1 MQINQ
6 QAIFFNEM
14 NAGAQ
19 QAAKE
24 AGVDL
29 TIFNAND
36 DPAKQNEAVDNFVQQ
51 QFDAVIVVAIDVEG
65 IKPAVKI
72 AKDAGLK
79 VVAVDAIVD
88 SPAVDTQVGVDN
100 AAAAQQAGD
109 FVNKWAQAQGLTAP
123 KIGVV
128 GALNSFIQNIRKDDF
143 NKTVEGACA
152 KIVQTV
158 DGQNK
163 QEAALA
169 AAREPAHLPL
179 RHEAVYATGE
189 PALLGTVAAVK
200 SQNAGDRVKVFGW
213 DLTKEAIKA
222 STRGSSPEWCSRTRR
237 PRATRPS
244 RGQGPDRRRPGEEED
259 RRARDD
265 RDQGQRRHVPR
276 HLQVSGEGNR
286 HDGPG
291 GAVALTGWSCA
302 TSASATEWSTRCA
315 ASTLRIGPGEV
326 LGLVG
331 DNAAGKSTLMKVL
344 AGAVVPDSGEIVFD
358 GRDRLLRPPQPTPA
372 SWASRWSTRTSRSAT
387 TSTSPATCSSA
398 GSRARPA
405 A

>member
-1 MQINQ
+1 MARSTRLIRLTAATTILATGLLAAACGSSDDSGSSGGSGGDRPRVGLVQINQ

-24 AGVDL
+24 ANVDL
-29 TIFNAND
+29 TVFNAND
-36 DPAKQNEAVDNFVQQ
+36 DPAKQNEAIDNFVQQ

-143 NKTVEGACA
+143 NKTVEGAGA

-163 QEAALA
+163 QEAAMTA
-169 AAREPAHLPL
+169 AENLLTSRSDMNI
-179 RHEAVYATGE
+179 VYATGE

-213 DLTKEAIKA
+213 DLTKEAIGGIDAGFVAGVVQQDPKTEGYEAVKEAKA
-222 STRGSSPEWCSRTRR
+222 LVGGAQAKKKIDVPVTIVTKDNVDPY
-237 PRATRPS
+237 RATF
-244 RGQGPDRRRPGEEED
+244 
-259 RRARDD
+259 
-265 RDQGQRRHVPR
+265 
-276 HLQVSGEGNR
+276 
-286 HDGPG
+286 
-291 GAVALTGWSCA
+291 
-302 TSASATEWSTRCA
+302 
-315 ASTLRIGPGEV
+315 
-326 LGLVG
+326 
-331 DNAAGKSTLMKVL
+331 K
-344 AGAVVPDSGEIVFD
+344 
-358 GRDRLLRPPQPTPA
+358 
-372 SWASRWSTRTSRSAT
+372 
-387 TSTSPATCSSA
+387 
-398 GSRARPA
+398 
-405 A
+405 